1 MSANT
6 QSVTKSTST
15 SGFKTQELVYMATFA
30 ILIAACSW
38 VSIPSTVP
46 FTMQT
51 FAVFLA
57 VMLLGGKRGTVTV
70 LVYLMLGAV
79 GAPVF
84 AGFSG
89 GLGALVGSTGGYLIG
104 FLGTSLLYW
113 AFVKN
118 PGKNRLLE
126 AVVLILGLFLCYAIG
141 TLWFVVVYTA
151 NVGEIGVM
159 TALSWCV
166 IPYIIPDLVKLGLA
180 FGLAGRL
187 RPHVKL

>member
-1 MSANT
+1 MSANV
-6 QSVTKSTST
+6 QAKNQTKSA
-15 SGFKTQELVYMATFA
+15 FKTIELVYMATFA

-51 FAVFLA
+51 FAVFLT
-57 VMLLGGKRGTVTV
+57 VMLLGGKRGTITV

-113 AFVKN
+113 ALVKN
-118 PGKNRLLE
+118 PGKNRLVE
-126 AVVLILGLFLCYAIG
+126 AVALILGLALCYAIG
-141 TLWFVVVYTA
+141 TLWFVAVYTA

-159 TALSWCV
+159 TALGWCV